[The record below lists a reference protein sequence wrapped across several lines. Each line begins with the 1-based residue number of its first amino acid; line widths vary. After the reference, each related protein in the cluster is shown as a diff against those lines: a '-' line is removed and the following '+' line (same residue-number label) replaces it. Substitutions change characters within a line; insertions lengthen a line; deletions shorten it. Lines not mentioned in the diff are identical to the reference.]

1 LASKSKQIN
10 VINRL
15 YSYKGRE
22 LSPLLQ
28 LQKLRSTKG
37 FTIMEVA
44 LASTVLAFTLVG
56 MIGVVES
63 GAQMLDLSRKQM
75 MAAQIL
81 HSEIDQLRLQSWSVI
96 AGEPISVGISGSPP
110 SFEFY
115 STTQVGHSGTA
126 ELLTTPG
133 NGYPAGPTSLTSLND
148 PSFALFVSN
157 YPNAATLFTLTR
169 TVACIEP
176 SQSNNNPTAYAS
188 TPLLLQ
194 VTFTITWKGITG
206 RTYTRTSTTLVGQNG
221 LSIAYQRS

>member
-1 LASKSKQIN
+1 
-10 VINRL
+10 
-15 YSYKGRE
+15 
-22 LSPLLQ
+22 
-28 LQKLRSTKG
+28 
-37 FTIMEVA
+37 MEVA
-44 LASTVLAFTLVG
+44 LASTVLALTLVG

-81 HSEIDQLRLQSWSVI
+81 HSEIDQLRLQSWSVV
-96 AGEPISVGISGSPP
+96 AGEPMSVGISGTPP

-115 STTQVGHSGTA
+115 SSTQVGYTGSAG
-126 ELLTTPG
+126 LLTTPG
-133 NGYPAGPTSLTSLND
+133 NGYPAGPTTLTSSND

-157 YPNAATLFTLTR
+157 YPKAATIFTLTR
-169 TVACIEP
+169 SVACIEP

-206 RTYTRTSTTLVGQNG
+206 RSYTRTSTTLVGQNG
-221 LSIAYQRS
+221 LSIAYQKS